1 MRLSTL
7 AIILGLGMGL
17 PQIYGL
23 MKPEEFRTAVRK
35 FPRSLPW
42 GLVLMILGTAWF
54 LYNFSQES
62 ISDFETI
69 KKWLFMLF
77 TAVGLGSCL
86 FIHDFLAVRGLAV
99 VMLLLAKWM
108 VDTGRPQLENGWV
121 LIFQAWAYLLV
132 IAGIWLTV
140 APWRLR
146 DLLDWATANEKRIK
160 IGCAVR
166 LAFGLF
172 IALVGFAKY

>member
-1 MRLSTL
+1 MSLSTL
-7 AIILGLGMGL
+7 AMILGLGMAL
-17 PQIYGL
+17 PQIYGM

-35 FPRSLPW
+35 FPRSVPW
-42 GLVLMILGTAWF
+42 GLVLMILGTVWF

-69 KKWLFMLF
+69 KKWLFILF

-108 VDTGRPQLENGWV
+108 VD
-121 LIFQAWAYLLV
+121 
-132 IAGIWLTV
+132 
-140 APWRLR
+140 
-146 DLLDWATANEKRIK
+146 
-160 IGCAVR
+160 
-166 LAFGLF
+166 
-172 IALVGFAKY
+172 